1 MWPILGVF
9 FLLILEGCV
18 TPTWQFVEGQYLP
31 ESKELQVEMPQ
42 GWKQYNLLQ
51 KQDPTIMRALTRD
64 GFALQ
69 AVFLKKITPE
79 TEFKNTKKRLSQ
91 GMLPQEVAELF
102 FDDVRSDPNRTN
114 QQILDQGPARLD
126 ERAGFKISYSY
137 QTKTG
142 LKKQGVCYGV
152 MNDSTFYALI
162 YEAPVQY
169 YFSKDLP
176 TFESIKG
183 SFRIL
188 SSPIQST
195 KS

>member
-1 MWPILGVF
+1 M
-9 FLLILEGCV
+9 LLLEGCV
-18 TPTWQFVEGQYLP
+18 TPAWEMAQSTYIP
-31 ESKELQVEMPQ
+31 ESKEIQLELPS

-51 KQDPTIMRALTRD
+51 REDPTVIRALTRD

-69 AVFLKKITPE
+69 AIFLKRVTLE
-79 TEFKNTKKRLSQ
+79 LEFKNTKKKLSHS
-91 GMLPQEVAELF
+91 MLPQEVAEVF
-102 FDDVRSDPNRTN
+102 FDDVRSDPNKTN
-114 QQILDQGPARLD
+114 QQILQQGPIKVD
-126 ERAGFKISYSY
+126 ERSGFKISYSY

-169 YFSKDLP
+169 YFTKDLP
-176 TFESIKG
+176 TFENIKG